1 MGRWIVAICSVFLKL
16 LLTAKKQVNRE
27 WAWSIST
34 IWLRAASIISSLFH
48 SLHYL
53 KFHNGEAS
61 PFSLQR
67 LNERWRWMEAQ
78 NAANR
83 NEQARTSP
91 QTAVGE
97 TYTGS
102 STQFSSSVFSHAP
115 HPFDVRENPFQK
127 RQQGY
132 VFTELR
138 LVCVCVVMAVYASSV
153 PAHIIYQQRLQ
164 CVCTSVCLCQRG
176 FPFASVAQ
184 SHTGRG
190 REGWQSTRDCTGMAQ
205 AHLH

>member
-1 MGRWIVAICSVFLKL
+1 MNRWSWKTIDKKIVIYQFVQAQCRIKLTTIKQDRIIVVKACSAYIKRNLQYRDRQTQMGRWIVAICSVFLKL

-83 NEQARTSP
+83 NERARTSP

-138 LVCVCVVMAVYASSV
+138 LVCVCV
-153 PAHIIYQQRLQ
+153 
-164 CVCTSVCLCQRG
+164 
-176 FPFASVAQ
+176 
-184 SHTGRG
+184 
-190 REGWQSTRDCTGMAQ
+190 
-205 AHLH
+205 